1 MSANWRQS
9 ARTQGR
15 PSGRC
20 CARCEERRLRFGE
33 ECLAALFKIGPPGP
47 GDAELLLPLL
57 TDASLPA
64 GRRYALDSLVEL
76 GLAAKVT
83 AGPLAGLLKDADPA
97 IKRKAAVLLGQIGPA
112 ARSQALSG
120 LLELLRDKNE
130 EVSVA
135 GLAALEKLGPPD
147 KAEVELFR
155 TALGDDSPMVRRF
168 ALAALTALGE
178 EAEKAVPDLIAL
190 FQREK
195 EAQGRVEALAA
206 LGKIKPKG
214 REVIEVCTRAL
225 EDSDNAVVRQA
236 AANLVAAANE
246 ASALPGLLKALDHAD
261 AEVSQLAAKALAEV
275 KLDRGQVPAL
285 AAALERATGEQA
297 RLRLL
302 DLLKNLGP
310 DAAAALPALRHAQEH
325 PGRSSSQVHPDA
337 RGPGSEGP
345 GQRGGPGTAA
355 QGSGPPTQAGVG
367 PDAGRD

>member
-1 MSANWRQS
+1 M
-9 ARTQGR
+9 
-15 PSGRC
+15 
-20 CARCEERRLRFGE
+20 
-33 ECLAALFKIGPPGP
+33 
-47 GDAELLLPLL
+47 
-57 TDASLPA
+57 
-64 GRRYALDSLVEL
+64 
-76 GLAAKVT
+76 
-83 AGPLAGLLKDADPA
+83 
-97 IKRKAAVLLGQIGPA
+97 
-112 ARSQALSG
+112 
-120 LLELLRDKNE
+120 LELLRDKNE

-310 DAAAALPALRHAQEH
+310 DAAAALPALRA
-325 PGRSSSQVHPDA
+325 RSRTPRAKFVSSPSRRSRPWV
-337 RGPGSEGP
+337 R
-345 GQRGGPGTAA
+345 RPGTA
-355 QGSGPPTQAGVG
+355 GRTWHRCSRIRT
-367 PDAGRD
+367 PDSSWSRP